1 MPTASDTRLL
11 QVAPQAL
18 WELVCDPHHL
28 PRWWPR
34 VERVEG
40 VAGAMFTEVLRSER
54 GRLVRADFEVVER
67 DDVAMRLIWAQ
78 QVAGTPFAR
87 VLAASEVEIA
97 MQPQIGMNEDAGSEV
112 TITLT
117 QTPHAL
123 LPAAN
128 AEPSGRFALLD
139 GLFARVGSPMVR
151 KAAEKT
157 VREALDGLER
167 IAV

>member
-1 MPTASDTRLL
+1 MPTSSDTRLL
-11 QVAPQAL
+11 PVVPQPL
-18 WELVCDPHHL
+18 WELVSDPHHL

-40 VAGAMFTEVLRSER
+40 VGDAAFTEVLRSER

-67 DDVAMRLIWAQ
+67 DDVGMRLIWAQ
-78 QVAGTPFAR
+78 QVEGTPFAR
-87 VLAASEVEIA
+87 VLAASEIEVRV
-97 MQPQIGMNEDAGSEV
+97 QPRTGSDENAGSDV

-117 QTPHAL
+117 QTPHAW

-128 AEPSGRFALLD
+128 TGPAGAFALLD
-139 GLFARVGSPMVR
+139 GLFARVGGPMVR

-157 VREALDGLER
+157 VRGALDGLER
-167 IAV
+167 IAA